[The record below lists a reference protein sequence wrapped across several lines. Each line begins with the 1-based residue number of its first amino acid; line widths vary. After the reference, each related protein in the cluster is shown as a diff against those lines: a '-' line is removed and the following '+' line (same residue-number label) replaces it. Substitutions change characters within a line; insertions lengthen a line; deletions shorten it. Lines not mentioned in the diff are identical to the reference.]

1 MHEEASLLNPELFW
15 INASELQLQETP
27 YGGQEMFSPEKGAE
41 TLLSFDQQRAGK
53 KNRCTVSTLTG
64 KLVYQEFR
72 MANWC
77 TVNSSDPIGWTFASG
92 VDKQDRDQS

>member
-1 MHEEASLLNPELFW
+1 
-15 INASELQLQETP
+15 LQETP

-53 KNRCTVSTLTG
+53 KNRCTVSALTG

-72 MANWC
+72 MAN
-77 TVNSSDPIGWTFASG
+77 
-92 VDKQDRDQS
+92 